1 MPGDA
6 PASAAVPPRTVPEGP
21 DPANGPAL
29 NGIPRTAPR
38 TAPRAARRTARRGTR
53 RGTPGTGPRGG
64 HPHGAPIHISGT
76 RNLRSDSSYAA
87 GSAFHIA
94 ACGAPLTV

>member
-6 PASAAVPPRTVPEGP
+6 PASAVVPPRTVPEGP

-29 NGIPRTAPR
+29 NGIPRTARR
-38 TAPRAARRTARRGTR
+38 TAPRAARRTTR
-53 RGTPGTGPRGG
+53 RGTSGTGPPGG
-64 HPHGAPIHISGT
+64 PPHDAPVHINGT